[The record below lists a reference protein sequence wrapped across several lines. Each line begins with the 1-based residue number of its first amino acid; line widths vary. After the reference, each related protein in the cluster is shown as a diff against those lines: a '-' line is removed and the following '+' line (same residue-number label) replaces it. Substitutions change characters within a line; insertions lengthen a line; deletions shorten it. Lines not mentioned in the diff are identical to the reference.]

1 MRLTRSRRSHADTE
15 LSNSDGE
22 MRAASPA
29 AASEVSS
36 ADTIVI
42 PTPQSESISG
52 DASPAQDPEQPSIN
66 RSSLRRRKPARQLDN
81 QVAAQAPVA
90 TEPIRKPCSKA
101 TSKRAPRT
109 IARIKDLAGV
119 EIARVEDAQER
130 ADRHAKW
137 REHANALAA
146 STQNL
151 DQAQNPHIAAARLW
165 SKTTADFTKS
175 HGGIKYERKFKGPF
189 TGKLVSQ
196 GILIDIDGEEHVEY
210 RVLAKLP

>member
-1 MRLTRSRRSHADTE
+1 MRLTRSRRSHADIE

-22 MRAASPA
+22 MRTASPA

-42 PTPQSESISG
+42 PAPQSGPISG
-52 DASPAQDPEQPSIN
+52 DASPAQDSEQSSIN
-66 RSSLRRRKPARQLDN
+66 RSSLRRRKPAKQSDN
-81 QVAAQAPVA
+81 QVAAQTPVA
-90 TEPIRKPCSKA
+90 TKPIRKPCSKA

-109 IARIKDLAGV
+109 IARINDLAGV

-137 REHANALAA
+137 REHADALSA

-165 SKTTADFTKS
+165 SKTTADSTKS

>member
-15 LSNSDGE
+15 LSNSGGE

-29 AASEVSS
+29 AASDVSS
-36 ADTIVI
+36 ADTIAI
-42 PTPQSESISG
+42 PTPQSGSISG
-52 DASPAQDPEQPSIN
+52 DASPAQDSEQSSIN
-66 RSSLRRRKPARQLDN
+66 RSSLRRRKPAKQSDS
-81 QVAAQAPVA
+81 QVAAQTPVA
-90 TEPIRKPCSKA
+90 TKPIRKPCSKA

-146 STQNL
+146 STQKL
-151 DQAQNPHIAAARLW
+151 DQAQYPHIAAARLW
-165 SKTTADFTKS
+165 SKTTADSTKS